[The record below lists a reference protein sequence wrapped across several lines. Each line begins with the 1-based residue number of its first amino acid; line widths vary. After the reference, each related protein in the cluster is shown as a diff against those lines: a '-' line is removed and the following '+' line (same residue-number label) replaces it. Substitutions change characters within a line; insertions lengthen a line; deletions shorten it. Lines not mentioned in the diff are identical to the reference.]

1 MFIIKLSHAVK
12 LFLGCLRSRGQ
23 DAATRSCE
31 NLMTPNAVEMPKFL
45 AALTRTKLPA
55 DALSCHKGYS
65 TKSISFVPI
74 LLVKLLATAHYK
86 FPSSPDYE
94 CIVSGTFAQLFN
106 NVHAKF
112 HDASGRK
119 ASWLNTL
126 YPLSPHKLYNPCF
139 LCSTGAPSCSS
150 LGPSVASSIRVLLA
164 VELYTIIRASLRRTT

>member
-45 AALTRTKLPA
+45 AALTRTKPPA

-86 FPSSPDYE
+86 FPSSPDYK

-126 YPLSPHKLYNPCF
+126 YPLSPHKLIHVRG
-139 LCSTGAPSCSS
+139 STGAPSCSS